1 MRGLIDKLK
10 KAREERSYGNTLD
23 FDMITTKGGDDG
35 KTSTYSQERVY
46 KHHPT
51 MELVGEID
59 TLSSYIGMIRPPYIE
74 DDRLIDYIDKYL
86 QDDLNWIQ
94 KHLIWMMG
102 MIASKPNSPQYKKL
116 EEEQRVIT
124 DNTVMKLEARMH
136 RTQKDFEIDVPQSFI
151 YPHSFINIAR
161 TYTRTVERRL
171 VSFITSKENPS
182 GRRDLIP
189 SQNYINRLSDYLF
202 YLALIDGDYQYSTHR
217 DY

>member
-10 KAREERSYGNTLD
+10 KARDTRPPKNTLD
-23 FDMITTKGGDDG
+23 FDMITTRGGDDG

-46 KHHPT
+46 KHHPM

-74 DDRLIDYIDKYL
+74 DDHLIDYMDRYL
-86 QDDLNWIQ
+86 ANDIYWIQ
-94 KHLIWMMG
+94 KHLTWMMG
-102 MIASKPNSPQYKKL
+102 MIASKPNSPQYKLL
-116 EEEQRVIT
+116 EEEHRIIT
-124 DNTVMKLEARMH
+124 DNTVLKLESRMH
-136 RTQKDFEIDVPQSFI
+136 RTQKDFEVDVPQAFI
-151 YPHSFINIAR
+151 LPHSFINVPR

-171 VSFITSKENPS
+171 VSFISSEENPS

-189 SQNYINRLSDYLF
+189 SQHYINRLSDYLF
-202 YLALIDGDYQYSTHR
+202 YLALIDGDYQHSASF